1 MEKRNTLVLIAVS
14 LGIIISLFLDEY
26 AFNLASYINNSFFD
40 AAFGIITNP
49 AVMAAV
55 MGIATILLF
64 FDSKKR
70 KWVGYLWASFIISL
84 VLAFLLKLIVL
95 RPRPSGE
102 ILYTFLNIIS
112 YSFPSMHAMAAF
124 SILAILNKSL
134 PRLKIAWI
142 SFALLYSSSRLYLGL
157 HYFSD
162 IVAGALFGY
171 FIGAFMIYLEEK
183 KESMTPKEFE
193 MMIKEFEF
201 RRKAFHTV
209 LGIVLVALIKLKVL
223 GKIEL
228 VFLIIAVIM
237 LSMFSKK
244 YRLPIIYPMLTVFE
258 REKHLK
264 GFVAKGLLFYLV
276 GAFLSIMLFPPDIA
290 LASIIILALGDSTSH
305 IFGVKFGKIKHPL
318 TDKKFIEGTIA
329 GILAGF
335 LGALF
340 FVSWTEALIASL
352 IAMIA
357 EGIELKIG
365 AEEVDDNLV
374 IPLVAGATIWF
385 LRLF

>member
-1 MEKRNTLVLIAVS
+1 MRIKRHK
-14 LGIIISLFLDEY
+14 
-26 AFNLASYINNSFFD
+26 YIH
-40 AAFGIITNP
+40 
-49 AVMAAV
+49 V
-55 MGIATILLF
+55 
-64 FDSKKR
+64 
-70 KWVGYLWASFIISL
+70 
-84 VLAFLLKLIVL
+84 AFLLKLIVL

-102 ILYTFLNIIS
+102 IFYIFLDIVS

-124 SILAILNKSL
+124 SILAILNKAI
-134 PRLKIAWI
+134 PRLKIVWV
-142 SFALLYSSSRLYLGL
+142 SFAFLYPFSRLYLGL

-171 FIGAFMIYLEEK
+171 FKGAFMIYLEEK

-193 MMIKEFEF
+193 LMLKEFEF
-201 RRKAFHTV
+201 RRKAFHALLGV
-209 LGIVLVALIKLKVL
+209 LLVVLIKLKIL

-228 VFLIIAVIM
+228 IFLIIAVIIFSM
-237 LSMFSKK
+237 LSKK
-244 YRLPIIYPMLTVFE
+244 YRLPFIYPLLMIFE

-264 GFVAKGLLFYLV
+264 GFIAKGLLFYLI
-276 GAFLSIMLFPPDIA
+276 GAFLSIMIFPMDTA

-352 IAMIA
+352 LAMIA

-365 AEEVDDNLV
+365 AEEIDDNLV
-374 IPLVAGATIWF
+374 IPLVAGSAIWII
-385 LRLF
+385 RLF